1 MTKDAPQTE
10 SFDRHDLIT
19 RDGHALFAS
28 TGRAVAGQGVAL
40 IAGLATTILTIRL
53 LDRASYGRFALFF
66 MFLEIT
72 SHFIAWPNLGLVRFG
87 REELAD
93 RGRLAQTF
101 WARIA
106 LFILCAA
113 GVAFML
119 RAFRKP
125 LAGYLQ
131 LEYAINV
138 LLFLYVVLN
147 GFVLLARSVFQ
158 TVTRFRAYAFALA
171 ATKVGNLLLI
181 LLLFV
186 LLRSPASPGR
196 IIAVHIASFAAVCLL
211 CLFLLPWKILIPLE
225 INLHWIK
232 RMVGYSWPLLPAGL
246 CAFIVNWVDLTVIRH
261 FGHDWQVG
269 VYAAAYQPVTVLI
282 MLHVAVL
289 SAVAP
294 LLVSLVLDK
303 RREILT
309 WYLREVLPQ
318 LAWLLGLG
326 ALALVVVAELIPW
339 VLGPSY
345 QPAVVPC
352 QVLMA
357 GVACFI
363 FFGFQSALAKA
374 LDRTRAVFLIGLL
387 TALLNVLFDLA
398 LVPRFGIRGAAVAT
412 AAAFIL
418 SGLFYFPVLN
428 TAVPASAK
436 RYLAVLGLLPCLLM
450 GAGAL
455 YLDHWLHRVALCV
468 ALAGVAVATARS
480 MLPFSETTRENL
492 DALHL
497 SPRARKIV
505 VMAIS
510 LLTGQ
515 SF

>member
-1 MTKDAPQTE
+1 MTKHAPQTE
-10 SFDRHDLIT
+10 SFDRSDLIT
-19 RDGHALFAS
+19 RDGHALFGSA
-28 TGRAVAGQGVAL
+28 GRAIAGQVVAL
-40 IAGLATTILTIRL
+40 VAGLATTILTIRL
-53 LDRASYGRFALFF
+53 LNRASYGRFALFF

-87 REELAD
+87 REELAN

-101 WARIA
+101 WARTA

-113 GVAFML
+113 GVAVML
-119 RAFRKP
+119 RVFRNP
-125 LAGYLQ
+125 LAQYLR

-138 LLFLYVVLN
+138 LLLLYVVLN

-186 LLRSPASPGR
+186 LLRSPVSPSR
-196 IIAVHIASFAAVCLL
+196 IIAVHIASFAVVCLC
-211 CLFLLPWKILIPLE
+211 CLILLPWKLLIPLE
-225 INLHWIK
+225 INLHWLK
-232 RMVGYSWPLLPAGL
+232 RMIGYSWPLLPAGL

-289 SAVAP
+289 SAVTP
-294 LLVSLVLDK
+294 LLVSLVLEK

-309 WYLREVLPQ
+309 WYLQEVLPQ

-326 ALALVVVAELIPW
+326 ALSLALIAELIPW
-339 VLGPSY
+339 ILGPSY
-345 QPAVVPC
+345 RPAVVPC

-357 GVACFI
+357 GIAYFI

-374 LDRTRAVFLIGLL
+374 LDRTRSVFLIGLL

-398 LVPRFGIRGAAVAT
+398 LVPHFGIRGAAIAT
-412 AAAFIL
+412 TAAFIL

-428 TAVPASAK
+428 TAIPASAK
-436 RYLAVLGLLPCLLM
+436 RYLAIVGLLPCIVVGCGVLCV
-450 GAGAL
+450 
-455 YLDHWLHRVALCV
+455 DHWLHRVGLCV
-468 ALAGVAVATARS
+468 ALFGIAVLTARCV
-480 MLPFSETTRENL
+480 LPFSATTRQNL
-492 DALHL
+492 HALHL
-497 SPRARKIV
+497 SPKARKVV
-505 VMAIS
+505 VMVVS